1 MYKFDIY
8 YINGQIFSYLFQN
21 NELRKIK
28 DTFEHILDSTVRII
42 CYKIVNNQIV
52 YRDIIGNKY
61 SLDFLINN
69 YEREQLYKWISNEY
83 RLYL

>member
-52 YRDIIGNKY
+52 YRDIIGNKH